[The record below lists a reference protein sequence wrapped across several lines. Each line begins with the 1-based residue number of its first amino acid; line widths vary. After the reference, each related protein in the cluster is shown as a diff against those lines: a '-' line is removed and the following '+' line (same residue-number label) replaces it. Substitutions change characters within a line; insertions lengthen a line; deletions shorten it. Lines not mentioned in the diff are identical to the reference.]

1 MENEARINA
10 EFLNGLKPGHPFLQ
24 IGDDMEFDLVYQY
37 GDLEKLVGFLDENPD
52 PMFRIRRDGVVTYA
66 NTAGRELLRYWQIRS
81 EDEGLPLP
89 VDLAGLALENGSR
102 SQRELEID
110 GRIYLLACIPGAD
123 ESALVYVR
131 DVTERRRVNDAR
143 RRRDAILQVVTFAAE
158 RFLGVGSWQSH
169 IDEVLER
176 LGAATGASRI
186 YIHENRSGQSTEQMI
201 TLRHQWTAPDIGP
214 VSTGAGPR
222 IFSLTRAGLGRW
234 EQMLK
239 QGYIISGGIDSFPP
253 DERAVLMEHAVCSI
267 LMVPIFVGDRWWGA
281 MGFEECRH
289 SGREW
294 EPREVEA
301 LKAAT
306 RILGSAIL
314 NTQAKEDIRHQKEF
328 TRLVIDTDPNLIY
341 VKDASGRFLLANQ
354 ATADLYGMTVAE
366 IVGLSNWH
374 LHNVPEEVM
383 AYQESDREVLQS
395 LTEVAVLEQYTRAD
409 GRVQWFETIKKPL
422 IQPDGVVHVLGI
434 SADITERRRAELIL
448 RNREQQQEAVV
459 NLGLHALAGEGLKEL
474 MERAIIAVRDML
486 GVDLVAI
493 WEVTRNADVLVLN
506 SGFGWQEG
514 QIGHA
519 SIGMGTESQAGF
531 VLQHNAP
538 VIVSDWDKETRFRK
552 PERLTAHGI
561 RSGLT
566 VLIHGKAQP
575 FGVFSAHAVVTR
587 NFTDDDINFLQAVAN
602 VLAYAIEWKQSE
614 EALRESEERY
624 RIVAETATDAILTV
638 DQDSRI
644 IFANQSTQNVF
655 GYTTPEILWQDLGL
669 LLAAPIEHIQRTT
682 ARESEER
689 FIEVLANGRS
699 VELQGRHKSGA
710 MLPLEVSIGEFVK
723 NGRRYFTC
731 IIRDITE
738 RKHAERDINVLNEEL
753 RQANELLTM
762 ERDREKKHVA
772 VLEELNLMKSE
783 FVSSVS
789 HELRTPLASI
799 IGFAQTIMVD
809 PDLPVDMRQEFL
821 QIILEEG
828 KRLAKLINDLL
839 DLARIE
845 SGRVVLENSEG
856 DMVAL
861 VKRALQSIVM
871 QASAKSIA
879 VSTVL
884 DEESIVAVF
893 DHDRMLQ
900 VLINLLSNAVKFTS
914 DGGRID
920 IRARVERGD
929 VVVDI
934 CDTGLG
940 IPAGDIP
947 RLFEKFFRVHRPGME
962 IRGTGLGLAIAKHAV
977 ELQRGTLTVQ
987 SEENRG
993 STFTIR
999 FPQR

>member
-1 MENEARINA
+1 MENEARTDA
-10 EFLNGLKPGHPFLQ
+10 EFLNGLESCRPLLQ

-37 GDLEKLVGFLDENPD
+37 DDLEKLVGFLDENPD

-66 NTAGRELLRYWQIRS
+66 NIAGRELLRYWQIRS

-110 GRIYLLACIPGAD
+110 GRIYLLACIPAAD
-123 ESALVYVR
+123 MESALVYVR
-131 DVTERRRVNDAR
+131 DITERKRVNEAR

-158 RFLGVGSWQSH
+158 RFLGIGSWQSH
-169 IDEVLER
+169 MDEVLAR

-186 YIHENRSGQSTEQMI
+186 YIQENRAGQGGEQMI
-201 TLRHQWTAPDIGP
+201 SLRHQWTAPGIIPYDMGDGLQ
-214 VSTGAGPR
+214 T
-222 IFSLTRAGLGRW
+222 FSLTHFGLGRW
-234 EQMLK
+234 EQMLR
-239 QGYIISGGIDSFPP
+239 QGYIISGITDSFPP
-253 DERAVLMEHAVCSI
+253 DERAVMREFGVYSI

-281 MGFEECRH
+281 MGFEECLF
-289 SGREW
+289 GREW

-395 LTEVAVLEQYTRAD
+395 LREVAVLEQYTRAD
-409 GRVQWFETIKKPL
+409 GHIQWFETIKKPL
-422 IQPDGVVHVLGI
+422 VQPDGVVHVLGI

-459 NLGLHALAGEGLKEL
+459 KLGLHALAGEGLKEL
-474 MERAIIAVRDML
+474 MNRAIMAVRDMM

-493 WEVTRNADVLVLN
+493 WEVTRNGDALVLN

-514 QIGHA
+514 QIGQA
-519 SIGMGTESQAGF
+519 TVGVGRDSQAGF
-531 VLQHNAP
+531 VLKHNSP
-538 VIVSDWDKETRFRK
+538 VIVSDWDKETRFKK
-552 PERLTAHGI
+552 PERLAAHGI
-561 RSGLT
+561 QSGLT

-575 FGVFSAHAVVTR
+575 FGVLSAHAIVTR
-587 NFTDDDINFLQAVAN
+587 NFTEDDVNFLQAVAN

-644 IFANQSTQNVF
+644 IFANQSTQNIF

-689 FIEVLANGRS
+689 FIEVLTNGRS

-856 DMVAL
+856 DVVGL
-861 VKRALQSIVM
+861 VKRALQSIIM
-871 QASAKSIA
+871 QAGTKSIA
-879 VSTVL
+879 VSTVF
-884 DEESIVAVF
+884 DEESIMAVF

-900 VLINLLSNAVKFTS
+900 VLINLLSNAIKFTLE
-914 DGGRID
+914 GGKVD
-920 IRARVERGD
+920 IRARVEGGD
-929 VVVDI
+929 VVVEVQ
-934 CDTGLG
+934 DTGLG

-947 RLFEKFFRVHRPGME
+947 RLFEKFFRVHRPGLE
-962 IRGTGLGLAIAKHAV
+962 VRGTGLGLAIAKHAV
-977 ELQRGTLTVQ
+977 ELQGGTLTVQ